1 MAIDNINKISSVIGL
16 PNKGKAVTQD
26 STVEQ
31 VATTQPSKGEL
42 EAAVKKLNAMM
53 AESNTAVE
61 FSLDKSTGSPVI
73 KVVDVE
79 TKSVLRQLP
88 NLEAI
93 AFSRSLD
100 TFKGLLLNQKV

>member
-1 MAIDNINKISSVIGL
+1 MAIDNINKMSSVIGL
-16 PNKGKAVTQD
+16 PNKSRAVVQ
-26 STVEQ
+26 E
-31 VATTQPSKGEL
+31 PSVVNAAAAAPNKSEL

-53 AESNTAVE
+53 AQSNTAVE
-61 FSLDKSTGSPVI
+61 FSLDKTTGSPVI
-73 KVVDVE
+73 KVVDLE

-88 NLEAI
+88 NPEAI